1 MFQKPQFG
9 SFAYISMAA
18 AKYDD
23 IINIHKNEEETEL
36 IITCKP
42 DYDKEL
48 LNKFMDENIPI
59 GVYCKIE
66 VY

>member
-1 MFQKPQFG
+1 MFQKPIFG

-18 AKYDD
+18 EKYDD
-23 IINIHKNEEETEL
+23 IINVHRNEEEMEL

-59 GVYCKIE
+59 SVYCKIE